1 MATDKKTYEDKQIRI
16 DPTLH
21 RELKILALQKE
32 QSLKQIADDAIAMYL
47 RYEKN
52 RTL

>member
-1 MATDKKTYEDKQIRI
+1 MVAEKKTYDDKQIRI

-21 RELKILALQKE
+21 RELKILALQKDE
-32 QSLKQIADDAIAMYL
+32 SLKKVADDAIAMYL

-52 RTL
+52 HSQ

>member
-1 MATDKKTYEDKQIRI
+1 MVEDKKTYDDKQIRI

-32 QSLKQIADDAIAMYL
+32 QSLKRVADDAIAMYL
-47 RYEKN
+47 RYEKS